1 MFLGNFPVYFKDF
14 IDHLRNVGKEFSM
27 EKVRFAAVI
36 VSVFPLE
43 YAPVAMDGSFR
54 CSSHH
59 YTA

>member
-1 MFLGNFPVYFKDF
+1 MYFKDF